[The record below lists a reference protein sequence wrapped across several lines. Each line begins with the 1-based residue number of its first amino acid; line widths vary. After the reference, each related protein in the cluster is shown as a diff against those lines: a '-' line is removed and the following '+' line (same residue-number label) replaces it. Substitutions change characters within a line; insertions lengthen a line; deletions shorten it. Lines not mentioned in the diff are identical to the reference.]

1 MAPGGRSGKM
11 EPIRGVPAGTHDH
24 EYSRPSAIRSGAG
37 STERI
42 GIAAIRGQFADSSG
56 IQRAWPADEPGREG
70 RSLPETD
77 RGDGA
82 SGLRVGCKA
91 VSWLAPDAP
100 AVLPE
105 PRGPREMVAA
115 AAYGDDRA
123 AGPRRRERDACGS
136 HFVRH
141 RAHRNAP

>member
-1 MAPGGRSGKM
+1 MAPGGRPGKM
-11 EPIRGVPAGTHDH
+11 EPICGGPAGTHDQQF
-24 EYSRPSAIRSGAG
+24 SRPSAVRSGAG
-37 STERI
+37 STDRI

-91 VSWLAPDAP
+91 VPWLAADAL

-105 PRGPREMVAA
+105 PCGPREVAAA
-115 AAYGDDRA
+115 AAYG
-123 AGPRRRERDACGS
+123 
-136 HFVRH
+136 
-141 RAHRNAP
+141 